1 MSDVMKPRHALVG
14 ILLLVVFLSMS
25 SHNAF
30 GHGVGFETLPPK
42 MMGDRKVTMEIS
54 SNVDNA
60 TNRRQITFS
69 MFDTNTGIT
78 IRDVTYH
85 VKTIKNNNV
94 IFEGN
99 YQTGNGALIF
109 DLIPTEH
116 DKVTAEEKNK
126 AGFFDSIIGVQK
138 NTVEAQGKI
147 FKLGG
152 LYKFSIDVLSAEDY
166 SAKTYPPVH
175 FDAGI
180 SFPETVIYQ
189 INDEYFGKQQLKIVT
204 YYDLLDGVGYDSKTK
219 AIEFSMPFEW
229 SISNLDQTSVIHEEI
244 FIPKTF
250 GSLQVSEYSASVNGI
265 PLSNQTMTVDDFSR
279 DNRIVHILLY
289 RAELLRLYDIQ
300 SEKPSAIDFALFPK
314 SDDFLL
320 SATTENVQ
328 YKITLTTS
336 PKQISP
342 GDDATVSFKIYD
354 VFLQGKTVSVPY
366 DFSIVFGDKTIFK
379 TSGTSTDSRNEWN
392 QIPVSIPKDA
402 SGNITLKF
410 ENLGKNELA
419 RAEMPIAI
427 IAKQTQTIPYWI
439 KNPAKWWCDD
449 SISGNEFLSGIKYLV
464 HQNVIKISEK
474 ADKESSQEIPKWIKT
489 NSCLWSN
496 DSISDDE
503 FLSGIAYLI
512 KNGIKTI

>member
-1 MSDVMKPRHALVG
+1 MTSSRALVG
-14 ILLLVVFLSMS
+14 IILLVVFLSVS
-25 SHNAF
+25 THNAS
-30 GHGVGFETLPPK
+30 GHGVGFETFPPK
-42 MMGDRKVTMEIS
+42 MMGDRKVTLEIS

-60 TNRRQITFS
+60 TNRRQIIFS

-78 IRDVTYH
+78 IRDVMYH

-94 IFEGN
+94 VFEGN

-116 DKVTAEEKNK
+116 DAVTSEEKNK
-126 AGFFDSIIGVQK
+126 AGFFDAIVGVQK
-138 NTVEAQGKI
+138 NTVEVQGKI

-166 SAKTYPPVH
+166 SAKTHPPVH

-180 SFPETVIYQ
+180 SFPEAMLYQ
-189 INDEYFGKQQLKIVT
+189 VNDEHFGKQHLKVVT
-204 YYDLLDGVGYDSKTK
+204 YYDLLDHVGYDSKTK
-219 AIEFSMPFEW
+219 AIAFSMPFEW
-229 SISNLDQTSVIHEEI
+229 SISNLDQTSIIHEEVL
-244 FIPKTF
+244 IPKTF
-250 GSLQVSEYSASVNGI
+250 GSLQVSEYSASVNGVL
-265 PLSNQTMTVDDFSR
+265 LSNQTITVDDFSK
-279 DNRIVHILLY
+279 DSRIVHILLY
-289 RAELLRLYDIQ
+289 RAELLRLYDAQ
-300 SEKPSAIDFALFPK
+300 GEKPDTINFALFPK

-320 SATTENVQ
+320 STTTENVQ
-328 YKITLTTS
+328 YKITLTAS

-342 GDDATVSFKIYD
+342 GDDAQVSFKIYD

-366 DFSIVFGDKTIFK
+366 DFSIVFDGKTIFK
-379 TSGTSTDSRNEWN
+379 THGTSTDSKDEWN

-402 SGNITLKF
+402 FGNITIKF
-410 ENLGKNELA
+410 ENLGENKLA
-419 RAEMPIAI
+419 QAEIPIAV

-439 KNPAKWWCDD
+439 KNTAKWWCDN
-449 SISGNEFLSGIKYLV
+449 SISGNEFLNGIEYLV

-474 ADKESSQEIPKWIKT
+474 PDGESSKEIPEWIKT
-489 NSCLWSN
+489 NSCSWPN

-512 KNGIKTI
+512 KNGMIKI